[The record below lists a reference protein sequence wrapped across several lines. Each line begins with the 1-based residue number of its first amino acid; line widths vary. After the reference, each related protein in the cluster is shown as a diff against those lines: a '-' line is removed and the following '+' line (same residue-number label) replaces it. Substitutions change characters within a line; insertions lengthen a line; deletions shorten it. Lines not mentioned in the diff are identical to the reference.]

1 MNELAQVSA
10 YDRDGARVIGVTGE
24 IDLSNAD
31 DLMETVGEAVRTGA
45 SRVVVDLSG
54 VTFLDSSGIAV
65 LFRLAERMRLS
76 RQELRLVVPEGTT
89 IRRVLELTRVTTVI
103 PTQETLA
110 G

>member
-1 MNELAQVSA
+1 MNELAQVAA
-10 YDRDGARVIGVTGE
+10 YDRDGARVIGVAGE
-24 IDLSNAD
+24 IDLSNAH
-31 DLMETVGEAVRTGA
+31 DLMEEVGVAVRSGVA
-45 SRVVVDLSG
+45 RVVVDLSA

-89 IRRVLELTRVTTVI
+89 IRRVLELTKVTTVI